1 VHGCSKAWCNLVL
14 LSLFLL
20 HWRMQYIQSMNSY
33 SFLFLSQ
40 IMMQQRPS
48 FDLIYGI
55 TNALL
60 LISLPVTAKF
70 NLNVILC
77 TLCAKCCGTV
87 QHMSG
92 SILNIIYTIFFKLAF
107 KWHSCLA
114 HSPYCQ
120 YCMDKFCPALFVSLW
135 KWHIHSAI
143 SIKLVANLFLLL
155 SCAVPYS

>member
-1 VHGCSKAWCNLVL
+1 MAGVHGCSKAWCNLVL

-87 QHMSG
+87 QRMSG

-107 KWHSCLA
+107 KWHSTTYVWLIHLIVSIA
-114 HSPYCQ
+114 WTTSVQPYLYHYGNGTFIQ
-120 YCMDKFCPALFVSLW
+120 LYPS
-135 KWHIHSAI
+135 
-143 SIKLVANLFLLL
+143 N
-155 SCAVPYS
+155 